1 MALTLG
7 LATAA
12 SAAFTDFTDVK
23 GHWAEKTLSQ
33 AYQDKILMG
42 YDTKTMAPDSS
53 VTTAQA
59 VTILCRVFHVT
70 GLGDTSALEIPQGA
84 WYAQDVAKAVYA
96 GLLDESAA
104 GSLDQPISRGD
115 AFLLFGRA
123 FQVVGAQPDLSVL
136 EQFPRRGLPHRG
148 TRPDRCCAGGKGHC
162 LRQPGEVG
170 AGPFPHPGGFATI
183 LYRMVDQY
191 IAAGSYTGHTGAGSV
206 LSGDAVMSNV
216 KAGDVWLDHSASRV
230 VLSDVSAN
238 AMTIRSDNLTAL
250 SLYGQ
255 GTIGRL
261 VLAARTG
268 DADLEL
274 PETYS
279 LGTLVVGDGTGQVS
293 FSGTASNLEVTG
305 SGRTIHLHSSLD
317 ALVVS
322 GSDNVISVD
331 RGCALGQ
338 ITVLGTGNTLKL
350 DGKADSLLLSGRDN
364 TVSGSGRVTDVTL
377 HTRYYTLTVS
387 KNSLT
392 KWTGYDIK
400 KGSRG
405 TGCP

>member
-1 MALTLG
+1 MTPRP
-7 LATAA
+7 
-12 SAAFTDFTDVK
+12 
-23 GHWAEKTLSQ
+23 WP
-33 AYQDKILMG
+33 
-42 YDTKTMAPDSS
+42 PDSS

-104 GSLDQPISRGD
+104 GSLISPFPAEMPSCSLAGPSRWWARSPICPCWSNSPD
-115 AFLLFGRA
+115 AAFLTGEPARTVAALVEKGIVSGSQGR
-123 FQVVGAQPDLSVL
+123 L
-136 EQFPRRGLPHRG
+136 ELDRSL
-148 TRPDRCCAGGKGHC
+148 TRA
-162 LRQPGEVG
+162 E
-170 AGPFPHPGGFATI
+170 FATI
-183 LYRMVDQY
+183 LYRMVDQH

-364 TVSGSGRVTDVTL
+364 TVSGSGRVTDVTPAYPLL
-377 HTRYYTLTVS
+377 HPHGLEKFSDQMDRL
-387 KNSLT
+387 
-392 KWTGYDIK
+392 
-400 KGSRG
+400 
-405 TGCP
+405 